1 MSFDQVQTLIIGG
14 GQAGLAMS
22 HMLSRRGC
30 PHRLVERG
38 RIAERWRSERWEG
51 LCFQFP
57 NWSVQ
62 LPDYPLANDDPD
74 GFASGKTIADFVF
87 GYADF
92 IAAPV
97 RCGVEVTA
105 LRRGSRGF
113 IAETAEGSIEAAHVV
128 VATGPY
134 QTPVVPA
141 WSTDEGS
148 FFQVHASRYLNPQQ
162 LPPGAVL
169 IVGAGASGT
178 QIAEELVR
186 GGRRVFLSVGH
197 HRRMPRRYRGRDL
210 IWWLHT
216 LGLDQTPRH
225 KRGTDKALPL
235 ITGAYGGHT
244 IDFRELA
251 TLGVTLLGRVRGIRA
266 GVAEILP
273 DVAQSLE
280 TGDAAFTAF
289 LDLVDAHVAGTG
301 LDHPEECEA
310 RRRLPDPPCVVTPA
324 QRLDLVAEGVNAV
337 IWATGYRCDFRW
349 IDMPIFD
356 TGGQPLH
363 RDGITKV
370 PGLYFL
376 GLPWLSKMNSSFLAG
391 LGDDAAR
398 LADHI
403 AAHRPCAPDCLATAT
418 AGHVPF

>member
-1 MSFDQVQTLIIGG
+1 
-14 GQAGLAMS
+14 
-22 HMLSRRGC
+22 
-30 PHRLVERG
+30 
-38 RIAERWRSERWEG
+38 
-51 LCFQFP
+51 
-57 NWSVQ
+57 
-62 LPDYPLANDDPD
+62 
-74 GFASGKTIADFVF
+74 
-87 GYADF
+87 
-92 IAAPV
+92 
-97 RCGVEVTA
+97 
-105 LRRGSRGF
+105 
-113 IAETAEGSIEAAHVV
+113 
-128 VATGPY
+128 
-134 QTPVVPA
+134 
-141 WSTDEGS
+141 
-148 FFQVHASRYLNPQQ
+148 
-162 LPPGAVL
+162 
-169 IVGAGASGT
+169 
-178 QIAEELVR
+178 
-186 GGRRVFLSVGH
+186 
-197 HRRMPRRYRGRDL
+197 MPRRYRGRDL

-225 KRGTDKALPL
+225 KRGPDKALAL

-391 LGDDAAR
+391 VGDDAAR

-403 AAHRPCAPDCLATAT
+403 AAHRPCAPDYLATAT